1 MLRKLGRLPRE
12 RLKQLTMPFRTNLLL
27 FFVLSSANAQI
38 KDGCPKDQVA
48 CLDIINSSQCIEQ
61 VIIEHQQN
69 VTRENLIN
77 CIDIPGVS
85 SSNLPGATK
94 VSKSRMKQDL
104 KIQASEANEAN
115 LELSQYCLC
124 PGCHSA
130 AINTVIA
137 QMFPPPCT

>member
-1 MLRKLGRLPRE
+1 
-12 RLKQLTMPFRTNLLL
+12 MPFRTNLLL

-94 VSKSRMKQDL
+94 FQDMIDDNGREKKWIGRGDI
-104 KIQASEANEAN
+104 KIKR
-115 LELSQYCLC
+115 CID
-124 PGCHSA
+124 G
-130 AINTVIA
+130 I
-137 QMFPPPCT
+137 

>member
-1 MLRKLGRLPRE
+1 MR
-12 RLKQLTMPFRTNLLL
+12 FSINLLAFL
-27 FFVLSSANAQI
+27 ALVGVNAQV

-69 VTRENLIN
+69 LTRENLIN
-77 CIDIPGVS
+77 CIDTPGVS

-94 VSKSRMKQDL
+94 
-104 KIQASEANEAN
+104 
-115 LELSQYCLC
+115 YCLC

-137 QMFPPPCT
+137 QMFPPPCS